1 MAPRLH
7 DCASG
12 ATDLFLGAAVAMA
25 SPCRKDRSVQYPMSD
40 RVPVNSIPSAH
51 LHVPKAMRERVS
63 KARVGRACR
72 CASLAWRNQASPPTL
87 AFLNVTALVRNV
99 KKAINEA

>member
-51 LHVPKAMRERVS
+51 LHVPKAMCKRVS

-72 CASLAWRNQASPPTL
+72 CASLAKSSKPPTL

-99 KKAINEA
+99 KKATNEA